1 MGLKIK
7 RGGDIVS
14 SVISKFPHEI
24 HLRTL
29 KGRKIQ
35 LLWAKYK
42 TRQTIKSR

>member
-14 SVISKFPHEI
+14 SVISKLPHEI

-29 KGRKIQ
+29 KGH
-35 LLWAKYK
+35 KYSISVVK
-42 TRQTIKSR
+42 